1 MDHKVPQQR
10 GTYSDLQFLQEDR
23 WLSKAA
29 VSYDIFPHAGR
40 YWVNMIYIAH
50 DNPYR
55 FRIRQIDHY
64 PSLLKAQQ
72 FAQIFLR
79 GIRRD
84 PRGTFKTDTNAF
96 DLCSN

>member
-1 MDHKVPQQR
+1 MNDHTRQR
-10 GTYSDLQFLQEDR
+10 QGTQADLRFLSEDR

-29 VSYDIFPHAGR
+29 VRYEIFPQSGR

-50 DNPYR
+50 DNPFH
-55 FRIRQIDHY
+55 FRIRPIDHY
-64 PSLLKAQQ
+64 PSLIKAQQ

-84 PRGTFKTDTNAF
+84 PRGTFKTDTDAF
-96 DLCSN
+96 DLCCN

>member
-1 MDHKVPQQR
+1 MENHSYQQQ
-10 GTYSDLQFLQEDR
+10 GTYADLYFLDEDR
-23 WLSKAA
+23 WLSNTA
-29 VSYDIFPHAGR
+29 VLYDISLQAGR
-40 YWVNMIYIAH
+40 YWVKMIYIAH
-50 DNPYR
+50 DNLFR

-84 PRGTFKTDTNAF
+84 PRGTFKIDTDAF